1 MWNFSLLR
9 ALVVWGKL
17 APLLLVR
24 LAVFAAVALVLGVA
38 IAAGVWLGVSLRQ
51 FGGAADAV
59 LGGLAGLSVAA
70 LVLAILGRDVRQAL
84 QMRMLALT
92 GDLLDGIRVPM
103 GRGQGAHARAAVAAR
118 FGSPAQAGALYRYV
132 RGVARKVPDV
142 AEGVGPLLS
151 LPLVGRLATGG
162 LVNQAVLAHAY
173 RARPEN
179 AWEAA
184 HDGLV
189 LVTQNARELMGAAF
203 RINAVGWAMAVAVF
217 LVLLPPFVGLLVLWP
232 AAGAISGVVAAALAA
247 LAIRSA
253 LIQPFALA
261 CLMQA
266 YLRIT
271 AGQEPLGEW
280 RGRLT
285 QISTPFRDLG
295 DRAVAWAPETA
306 SAA

>member
-1 MWNFSLLR
+1 MWNFSLFKS
-9 ALVVWGKL
+9 LVVWGKL
-17 APLLLVR
+17 APLLLGR
-24 LAVFAAVALVLGVA
+24 LVVFTAL
-38 IAAGVWLGVSLRQ
+38 
-51 FGGAADAV
+51 
-59 LGGLAGLSVAA
+59 A
-70 LVLAILGRDVRQAL
+70 LVLAIAIAIGVWLSVSLHLVRGASDAALFGLAGFAVASAVLAMLGRGVRQAM
-84 QMRMLALT
+84 QIRMIALIA
-92 GDLLDGIRVPM
+92 DILDGVRVPL
-103 GRGQGAHARAAVAAR
+103 GQGQVAHARDAVAAR
-118 FGSPAQAGALYRYV
+118 FGSPAQASALYRSV
-132 RGVARKVPDV
+132 RSVARKVPTV

-151 LPLVGRLATGG
+151 MPLIGRLATGG

-173 RARPEN
+173 HARPEN

-189 LVTQNARELMGAAF
+189 LTTQNARELLGAAA
-203 RINAVGWAMAVAVF
+203 RINAVGWALALAVF

-261 CLMQA
+261 CLWQA
-266 YLRIT
+266 FLRTT

-285 QISTPFRDLG
+285 QISPPFRDLG
-295 DRAVAWAPETA
+295 DRAVSWVQE
-306 SAA
+306 SATPA